1 MIKSLNKIT
10 CFLDIVSKV
19 CYNMPRFVNR
29 NKKVEKGDVPEKM
42 NLAKTKKRSLFL
54 QGLIDGLPI
63 CLGYLSV
70 AFAFGIS
77 AVGSGLTALEALLIS
92 MTNVTSAGQ
101 VAGIGIIAAGGSLAE
116 MAVSQIG
123 INLRYALMSVSLSQK
138 FGKSI
143 RLIDRFIIAFVN
155 TDEVFGVASS
165 KSGNVE
171 RNYMYG
177 LIIPPYVGWSIGT
190 ILGALAGNI
199 LPASITS
206 ALGIA
211 VYGMFVAIVIPK
223 AKTDHPVAVCAL
235 AAILLSC
242 AFRYLPFLC
251 SVPAGF
257 SVIICA
263 VIASGIFAFVSPIE
277 QNKEDKQ

>member
-1 MIKSLNKIT
+1 
-10 CFLDIVSKV
+10 
-19 CYNMPRFVNR
+19 
-29 NKKVEKGDVPEKM
+29 M
-42 NLAKTKKRSLFL
+42 NSVKTKKRSLFL
-54 QGLIDGLPI
+54 QGIIDGLPI
-63 CLGYLSV
+63 CFGYLSV

-77 AVGSGLTALEALLIS
+77 AIGCGLTALEALLIS

-165 KSGNVE
+165 KPGNVE
-171 RNYMYG
+171 RSYMYG

-199 LPASITS
+199 LPASVTS

-242 AFRYLPFLC
+242 AFRYIPFLNR
-251 SVPAGF
+251 VPGGF

-263 VIASGIFAFVSPIE
+263 VIASGIFAVVSPVE
-277 QNKEDKQ
+277 TDKEEKQ

>member
-1 MIKSLNKIT
+1 MNAVKIK
-10 CFLDIVSKV
+10 
-19 CYNMPRFVNR
+19 
-29 NKKVEKGDVPEKM
+29 KK
-42 NLAKTKKRSLFL
+42 SLFL
-54 QGLIDGLPI
+54 QGIIDGLPI
-63 CLGYLSV
+63 CFGYLSV

-77 AVGSGLTALEALLIS
+77 AVGSGLSALEALLIS

-101 VAGIGIIAAGGSLAE
+101 VAGIGIIAAGGSHAE

-177 LIIPPYVGWSIGT
+177 LIVPPYVGWSVGT

-199 LPASITS
+199 LPASVTS

-211 VYGMFVAIVIPK
+211 VYGKFVAIVIPK
-223 AKTDHPVAVCAL
+223 AKAEHPVAICAL
-235 AAILLSC
+235 AAIVLSC
-242 AFRYLPFLC
+242 AFKYIPMLNK
-251 SVPAGF
+251 VPGGF

-263 VIASGIFAFVSPIE
+263 VIASAIFAFASPIKSDE
-277 QNKEDKQ
+277 EENQ